1 MFGSND
7 SNNQDNTAPADDS
20 QVVTPDQTMTSDQP
34 VTTDDQSFLPSVPS
48 VSAVT
53 PAADE
58 QPHESSATEDAA
70 LDALVTNPEP
80 PATDDTADTTAP
92 SPTSDTPSE
101 SGNSDLLK
109 LKQNALQQLS
119 PLIGHLEQ
127 SPEEKFKTLM
137 MMIQAADD
145 QSLVNDA
152 YEAAQAIEDDKVK
165 AQALL
170 DIVNEINYFTQQ
182 KDS

>member
-7 SNNQDNTAPADDS
+7 SNNQDNQAPADDS
-20 QVVTPDQTMTSDQP
+20 QVVTPDQAPATDQP
-34 VTTDDQSFLPSVPS
+34 VTSDDQSFLPSVPS
-48 VSAVT
+48 VSAAT
-53 PAADE
+53 PAADD
-58 QPHESSATEDAA
+58 QPHESSDTEDAA
-70 LDALVTNPEP
+70 LDALVTTPEP
-80 PATDDTADTTAP
+80 AAEEATDTATS
-92 SPTSDTPSE
+92 SPASE
-101 SGNSDLLK
+101 NANSDLLK

-127 SPEEKFKTLM
+127 SAEEKFKTLM

-182 KDS
+182 KESD